1 MAQCAKYANASPMA
15 RDFDLILFGA
25 TGFTGRLCAEY
36 LAQRGELAPER
47 WAIAGRQRAK
57 LEDIRA
63 NLATIDP
70 RLAGLAILEASTDNP
85 ASLRAMAARTKVVA
99 TTVGPFLV
107 HGLPLVEACV
117 TEGTHVCDI
126 TGEPE
131 YVAETISRFDADA
144 RTRGI
149 AVVSTCGFDSVPHDF
164 GAWVA
169 VRALP
174 PGDEPTTV
182 HGLVWAKG
190 DFSGGTW
197 QSAIGAFARGKET
210 RDAVKKSRR
219 APTETRKVG
228 SAKEGLHYE
237 KRVNAWAVP
246 LPTIDPAVV
255 LRSAVDLPEYGVSF
269 RYGHYAKVKSLG
281 TVLGSGVFLGGVAA
295 LAQVPM
301 TREWLLK
308 QRGSGEGPSA
318 ERRARHRF
326 EVRFFG
332 ERGTHQSEVIVS
344 GKDPGYDETSK
355 MLSEAALC
363 LALDEGKRPNTVG
376 VLTPVV
382 ALGDAYLTRLRKA
395 GIVFEVRTGITPW
408 A

>member
-1 MAQCAKYANASPMA
+1 MA
-15 RDFDLILFGA
+15 RDFDLVLFGA

-36 LAQRGELAPER
+36 LAQSGEIAPER
-47 WAIAGRQRAK
+47 WALAGRQRAK
-57 LEDIRA
+57 LEAVRVHLA
-63 NLATIDP
+63 NIDP
-70 RLAGLAILEASTDNP
+70 RLAALAIIEASSDDVST
-85 ASLRAMAARTKVVA
+85 LRAMAARTKVVA
-99 TTVGPFLV
+99 TTVGPYRI

-117 TEGTHVCDI
+117 AEGTHVCDI

-131 YVAETISRFDADA
+131 FVAETVTRFDEAA
-144 RTRGI
+144 RAKGV

-174 PGDEPTTV
+174 PGDEPTVV

-197 QSAIGAFARGKET
+197 QSAVGAFARGKET
-210 RDAVKKSRR
+210 RDAVKRSRKKP
-219 APTETRKVG
+219 AAGRKVG
-228 SAKEGLHYE
+228 SAAEGLHYE
-237 KRVNAWAVP
+237 KRVGAWAVP

-255 LRSAVDLPEYGVSF
+255 LRSATDLPEYGVSF

-281 TVLGSGVFLGGVAA
+281 TVVGAGVFLGGVAA
-295 LAQVPM
+295 LAQVPAS
-301 TREWLLK
+301 RHWLLK
-308 QRGSGEGPSA
+308 QRGSGEGPA
-318 ERRARHRF
+318 PERRARHRF

-332 ERGTHQSEVIVS
+332 QRGSARSEVIVS

-355 MLSEAALC
+355 MLAEAALC
-363 LALDEGKRPNTVG
+363 LALDDGKRPAVSG
-376 VLTPVV
+376 VRTPVV
-382 ALGDAYLTRLRKA
+382 ALGDAYLTRIHKA
-395 GIVFEVRTGITPW
+395 GIGFEVREGLVPW